1 MSWVRGS
8 FVIEDLSKKSMA
20 SAYSH
25 IDRRVKSNSDL
36 VEFPNAGA
44 RFKIHEVSVPEPLAD
59 REAAEDFLDERDD
72 WQRSWNVTVPF
83 YDRENCKPT
92 KKYADL
98 VKRLQT
104 EQGKLAEYTKAHGFS
119 TFKAALVTCTGC
131 GSKLNK
137 DYIKE
142 FCCPLCRHDMRSD
155 TVKNTCERYQQKI
168 KVLQKEIRM
177 EEKKATGKAV
187 VRYLVMFEEY
197 CG

>member
-1 MSWVRGS
+1 MSWVRDS
-8 FVIEDLSKKSMA
+8 FVINDLSKKSMA

-177 EEKKATGKAV
+177 EEKKAAGKAV

>member
-1 MSWVRGS
+1 MSWVRGG
-8 FVIEDLSKKSMA
+8 FVINDLSKNSMA

-25 IDRRVKSNSDL
+25 IDRRVKGNSDL

-44 RFKIHEVSVPEPLAD
+44 RFKIHEVSIPEPLAD

-72 WQRSWNVTVPF
+72 WQRSWNVVIPF
-83 YDRENCKPT
+83 YDKENCKPT
-92 KKYADL
+92 KKYTAL
-98 VKRLQT
+98 VKKLQA
-104 EQGKLAEYTKAHGFS
+104 EQVKLSEYISTHSFS

-137 DYIKE
+137 DYIKG

-168 KVLQKEIRM
+168 KNLQNEIRT
-177 EEKKATGKAV
+177 EEKKSAGKAV

-197 CG
+197 

>member
-44 RFKIHEVSVPEPLAD
+44 RFKIHEVSVSEPLAD

-177 EEKKATGKAV
+177 EEKKVAGKAV

>member
-59 REAAEDFLDERDD
+59 RKAAEDFLDERDD

-92 KKYADL
+92 KKSADL

-119 TFKAALVTCTGC
+119 TFKATLVTCTGC

-155 TVKNTCERYQQKI
+155 TVKSTCERYQQKI

-177 EEKKATGKAV
+177 EEKKAAGKAV

>member
-44 RFKIHEVSVPEPLAD
+44 RFKIHEVSVTEPLAD

-177 EEKKATGKAV
+177 EEKKAAGEAV

>member
-92 KKYADL
+92 KKYADI

-137 DYIKE
+137 DYIKG
-142 FCCPLCRHDMRSD
+142 FYCPLCRHDMRSD

-168 KVLQKEIRM
+168 KDLQKEIRT
-177 EEKKATGKAV
+177 EEKKLLQKQLCDTQ
-187 VRYLVMFEEY
+187 
-197 CG
+197 